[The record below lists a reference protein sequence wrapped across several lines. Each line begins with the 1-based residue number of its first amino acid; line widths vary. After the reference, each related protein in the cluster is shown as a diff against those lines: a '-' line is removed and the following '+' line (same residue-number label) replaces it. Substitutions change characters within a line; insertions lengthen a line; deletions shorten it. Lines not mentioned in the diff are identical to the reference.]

1 MKCAFHVKFKKKSW
15 NKDKEKEK
23 AKQKIFE
30 GIQEVSRKGIQE
42 LMEWKH
48 NNPDYDNI
56 DSDFSKL
63 CMAMQKETL
72 AGESESREKY
82 YKKC

>member
-1 MKCAFHVKFKKKSW
+1 MKMLGVKKRRKRSRKCLKGFK
-15 NKDKEKEK
+15 
-23 AKQKIFE
+23 
-30 GIQEVSRKGIQE
+30 IQEVSHKGTQE
-42 LMEWKH
+42 LMKLKH
-48 NNPDYDNI
+48 NNPEYDNI

-63 CMAMQKETL
+63 CVAMQKETL

>member
-1 MKCAFHVKFKKKSW
+1 MKMLGVKKRRKRSRKCLKGFK
-15 NKDKEKEK
+15 
-23 AKQKIFE
+23 
-30 GIQEVSRKGIQE
+30 IQEVSRKGTQE
-42 LMEWKH
+42 LMKLKH
-48 NNPDYDNI
+48 NNPEYDNI

-63 CMAMQKETL
+63 CVAMQKETL